1 MVLAA
6 WPFGRKAWRERGLRY
21 GPLTQRFAASL
32 SLLRRSLGAYD
43 VAATGSSTVE
53 DVLGLIG
60 EHLGLQCDPALAD
73 RAGAVLFGGRP
84 ARPEDLQHAEE
95 FRRHVE
101 AALRKRYGWA
111 KSVLTWYGMPPSR
124 RAGRGATG
132 AGGRSAA
139 PARNPARALR
149 GTAG

>member
-1 MVLAA
+1 MSGIVIVAD
-6 WPFGRKAWRERGLRY
+6 GTLRLNGY
-21 GPLTQRFAASL
+21 GEAINTSTNAVYVGDHS
-32 SLLRRSLGAYD
+32 
-43 VAATGSSTVE
+43 TGTGE